1 MIFSAPFYQQI
12 NKMFKAKCKSYYKVG
27 NDKPHKPVIEKK
39 VMKKLEEYFKNWKN
53 NPAILTPKLFGF

>member
-1 MIFSAPFYQQI
+1 
-12 NKMFKAKCKSYYKVG
+12 MFKAKCKSYYKVG

-53 NPAILTPKLFGF
+53 NPELDSSILTPKLFGF